1 MASERDF
8 ELLDDYIGNRL
19 AGADKEYIER
29 KLEQDPDLRSE
40 YAVQKQIAAG
50 LRNARVAELKQML
63 NNIPVPP
70 ANGQFSGLAKVA
82 GVVIVAVG
90 SLSIGYYFWQS
101 GTQRP
106 TPGSSLTEQPAE
118 RAPSAEQERT
128 SEIISDKTEPALEE
142 PKITPAPASPGKDDN
157 KPASAQK
164 NTSRINVFD
173 PTSDQESAA
182 DPVIPEANV
191 SNGPQATMKAS
202 QMLVETNNTNKKYS
216 FHYQVNDG
224 KLILY
229 GPFEENFYEILEFI
243 ASEKRTVFLY
253 YRDSYYLL
261 NTREEKITPL
271 AAVNDPELLSKLRQ
285 YRTSVR

>member
-1 MASERDF
+1 MASERDL
-8 ELLDDYIGNRL
+8 ELLDDYISNRL
-19 AGADKEYIER
+19 TGADKEYIER

-40 YAVQKQIAAG
+40 YAVQKQIATA
-50 LRNARVAELKQML
+50 LRNVRAAELKQML

-70 ANGQFSGLAKVA
+70 VNGPVSGLTKIA
-82 GVVIVAVG
+82 GAVIVALA

-101 GTQRP
+101 GIQRP

-118 RAPSAEQERT
+118 PAPSVESEQVPEVISDDAKPVVKEPERT
-128 SEIISDKTEPALEE
+128 SKPNSAAKTDDKQVA
-142 PKITPAPASPGKDDN
+142 
-157 KPASAQK
+157 AQK

-173 PTSDQESAA
+173 PSSDEETPA

-191 SNGPQATMKAS
+191 SNGAQATMKAS
-202 QMLVETNNTNKKYS
+202 QMVVETENTDKKYS
-216 FHYQVNDG
+216 FHYQVKDG

-243 ASEKRTVFLY
+243 ASEKRTVFLF

-261 NTREEKITPL
+261 NIQAEKITPL
-271 AAVNDPELLSKLRQ
+271 VAVNDPELLSKLRQ
-285 YRTSVR
+285 YRTSAR